1 MSFKKTMIVYR
12 KELMEVLRDRR
23 TLFTTFLLPV
33 ILYPV
38 LIIGFNA
45 IMSRQMGVLEQTEA
59 TIAVRD
65 SVNNPVS
72 QRILQDIGS
81 IENYDFI
88 PAADNAQELYLAKD
102 IQSIITIRDS
112 LNASGLRTY
121 HVYVQY
127 DAADELSTML
137 YSKMRDA
144 LIQTE
149 KGLIE
154 DELQISGINPELLN
168 LIDVRKRDTAD
179 SQKKMGMILGRFLPY
194 IMIIMLLTGAS
205 VVAADLVAGEKER
218 KTLETLLVAGVSRID
233 VVIGK
238 YLTIITLAMANLII
252 NLFSISFSMRYMLS
266 QVGLDLAGVGM
277 PIKAIF
283 ILLAAMLPLATLF
296 AAILLSISTFSRN
309 MKEARTYEQPI
320 LMVSMILAM
329 ISFLPAI
336 ELNGLMAL
344 IPIVNI
350 ALLFKAVMINDYQL
364 SHLLITIFSTLILD
378 VIAIWATIKLFSTEG
393 ILFRSDDD
401 SGSIKGIKK
410 NKARFFSPYNGL
422 VYFTIALLL
431 LYYLG
436 SYLQSKDLGS
446 GLLQTQIFVILLPV
460 LFVLKI
466 LRLPPKKVLRLQPPR
481 FKEIWSHLSPSQQP
495 SWWRFWLK

>member
-179 SQKKMGMILGRFLPY
+179 SQIR
-194 IMIIMLLTGAS
+194 MLIRRLTPWQLLELKTSERENCVAS
-205 VVAADLVAGEKER
+205 DA
-218 KTLETLLVAGVSRID
+218 
-233 VVIGK
+233 
-238 YLTIITLAMANLII
+238 
-252 NLFSISFSMRYMLS
+252 
-266 QVGLDLAGVGM
+266 
-277 PIKAIF
+277 
-283 ILLAAMLPLATLF
+283 
-296 AAILLSISTFSRN
+296 
-309 MKEARTYEQPI
+309 ARTSGPTAATGYAA
-320 LMVSMILAM
+320 SA
-329 ISFLPAI
+329 
-336 ELNGLMAL
+336 
-344 IPIVNI
+344 IPITRN
-350 ALLFKAVMINDYQL
+350 
-364 SHLLITIFSTLILD
+364 
-378 VIAIWATIKLFSTEG
+378 
-393 ILFRSDDD
+393 
-401 SGSIKGIKK
+401 
-410 NKARFFSPYNGL
+410 
-422 VYFTIALLL
+422 
-431 LYYLG
+431 
-436 SYLQSKDLGS
+436 
-446 GLLQTQIFVILLPV
+446 
-460 LFVLKI
+460 
-466 LRLPPKKVLRLQPPR
+466 RLPKQSFPLKVCR
-481 FKEIWSHLSPSQQP
+481 F
-495 SWWRFWLK
+495 